1 MVVAA
6 ESGRP
11 HVALLPS
18 PGMGHIIPLLEMAK
32 RLALHHGFHV
42 SFISINT
49 EASAAQ
55 TQLLRSPNLPSGLHV
70 VELPPADMSTIL
82 HDDMTIVQRIC
93 LIVQESLPYIR
104 SVLRENP
111 PRALIV
117 DIFCTDAFQIAKD
130 LSIPTYSFFTA
141 STALLAL
148 SLYLPTMDREIEGEY
163 VDLPKP
169 VQVPGC
175 NAIRTEDLLNQVRN
189 RKIEEYKWYLL
200 SVSRLPMAVG
210 IFVNTWEDL
219 EPVWLRGL
227 RENSFFQQI
236 PIPPVLPIG
245 PLIKED
251 EPLTDFDHDCI
262 AWLDKQQ
269 PDSVLFIS
277 LGSGGTLTYT
287 QLTEL
292 AWGLELSQQR
302 FILVVRTPSDA
313 SASGAFFNVG
323 NNVMKAEAYLPQGF
337 VERTQE
343 AGLVIPSWAPQVA
356 VLRHPSTGG
365 FLSHCGWNSTLES
378 ISHGVP
384 MIAWPLYAEQRMNAT
399 MLTEE
404 VGVAARP
411 VVGEG
416 KNVVGREE
424 IERVVRLVM
433 EGEEGK
439 EMRRRVR
446 ELQSSALATL
456 KPGGPSFQSLS
467 EVAGTW
473 TTTAH

>member
-1 MVVAA
+1 
-6 ESGRP
+6 
-11 HVALLPS
+11 
-18 PGMGHIIPLLEMAK
+18 MGHIIPLLEMAK

-42 SFISINT
+42 SFITITT

-82 HDDMTIVQRIC
+82 HDDMTIVQRLC

-130 LSIPTYSFFTA
+130 LSIPAYSFFTA
-141 STALLAL
+141 PTALLAL
-148 SLYLPTMDREIEGEY
+148 SLYLPTMDREIQGEY

-175 NAIRTEDLLNQVRN
+175 NAIRTEDLLDQVRN

-251 EPLTDFDHDCI
+251 EPLTDFDNDCI
-262 AWLDKQQ
+262 AWLDKQL

-277 LGSGGTLTYT
+277 LGSGGTLTST

-313 SASGAFFNVG
+313 SASGISAPRVHG
-323 NNVMKAEAYLPQGF
+323 KDS
-337 VERTQE
+337 R
-343 AGLVIPSWAPQVA
+343 SWTGDPVLGSTSGGAPP
-356 VLRHPSTGG
+356 PSTGG

-399 MLTEE
+399 VLTEE
-404 VGVAARP
+404 VGWQ
-411 VVGEG
+411 
-416 KNVVGREE
+416 
-424 IERVVRLVM
+424 RVQWWVKEKHSGTGGDR
-433 EGEEGK
+433 EGK

-456 KPGGPSFQSLS
+456 KPGGPSFEALS

>member
-1 MVVAA
+1 MVAA

-42 SFISINT
+42 SFITITT

-82 HDDMTIVQRIC
+82 HDDMTIVQRLC
-93 LIVQESLPYIR
+93 LI
-104 SVLRENP
+104 ENP

-130 LSIPTYSFFTA
+130 LSIPAYSFFTA
-141 STALLAL
+141 PTALLAL
-148 SLYLPTMDREIEGEY
+148 SLYLPTMDREIQGEY

-175 NAIRTEDLLNQVRN
+175 NAIRTEDLLDQVRN

-219 EPVWLRGL
+219 EP
-227 RENSFFQQI
+227 QI

-245 PLIKED
+245 PLIKDD
-251 EPLTDFDHDCI
+251 EPLTDFDNDCI
-262 AWLDKQQ
+262 AWLDKQL
-269 PDSVLFIS
+269 PNSVLFIS
-277 LGSGGTLTYT
+277 LGSGGTLTST

-337 VERTQE
+337 RERTQE
-343 AGLVIPSWAPQVA
+343 VGLVIPSWAPQVA

-404 VGVAARP
+404 VGVAVRP

-456 KPGGPSFQSLS
+456 KPGGPSFEALS